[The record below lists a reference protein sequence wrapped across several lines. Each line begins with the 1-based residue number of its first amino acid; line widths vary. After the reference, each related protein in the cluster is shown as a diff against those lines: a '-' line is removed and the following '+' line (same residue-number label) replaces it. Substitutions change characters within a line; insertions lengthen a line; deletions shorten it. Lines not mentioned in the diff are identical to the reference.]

1 MTKNEILSLI
11 PSKDFKKAI
20 LDNKYE
26 MSDELYF
33 KIAYIYSPNLEARIN
48 VCSDFI
54 GFTKDSVLKANI
66 RQIYNHLASSYA
78 EFKNGGANI
87 IYEAKIKEK
96 DCDPSSYLAYSYND
110 AYNKLEA
117 MLLCNYKDI
126 DYDLST
132 LEISITKR
140 GIYPITNPHYEDDV
154 IEVMWFNSLLEPD
167 NLYFSKLIYDDLSS
181 DSIDLIDNMLWEY
194 TDLPIFFRDGSLIKY
209 GNRYGIVLHNK
220 KDRVFEAIAYV
231 VRLDE
236 VNDDSLYEKRDGYYP
251 ILNIHTHVP
260 YTELELVDKKEVNSN
275 ILASYNKFIK
285 FYREYKKA
293 KVLCHKE

>member
-11 PSKDFKKAI
+11 PSKAFKEAI
-20 LDNKYE
+20 IKTKYN

-33 KIAYIYSPNLEARIN
+33 KIAYIYSPNLEARMN
-48 VCSDFI
+48 VCSNFI

-66 RQIYNHLASSYA
+66 RQIYSHLASSYA

-87 IYEAKIKEK
+87 IYEAKIREK
-96 DCDPSSYLAYSYND
+96 SCAPSSYLAYSYND

-117 MLLCNYKDI
+117 MLFCNYKDI

-154 IEVMWFNSLLEPD
+154 IEVMWFNDKLEPN

-181 DSIDLIDNMLWEY
+181 DSIDLIDSMVWEY
-194 TDLPIFFRDGSLIKY
+194 TDLPIFFRDGDLVEY
-209 GNRYGIVLHNK
+209 GNNKYGIVLHNK
-220 KDRVFEAIAYV
+220 RDRVFEAIAYV

-236 VNDDSLYEKRDGYYP
+236 VNDDRLYKERDGYYP

-260 YTELELVDKKEVNSN
+260 YTELELVDKKEVDGT
-275 ILASYNKFIK
+275 ILEQYNRFIK
-285 FYREYKKA
+285 FYREYKNSK
-293 KVLCHKE
+293 